1 MRRLQAQLAR
11 SRARAGDDRE
21 GGFVMVFIALTL
33 TIMLVFAAFTV
44 DFGSWYTRSAE
55 LKRAADA
62 AALAGVVW
70 MPEFDLAQQAAVDSA
85 ARNGFVDGTNDI
97 SVDVD
102 TVPNNNREL
111 KVTIRDNKAKQFFS
125 KLVTGGQSIGRSSL
139 AEYVLPVPMGSP
151 ENVFGSGDLSL
162 PGQSTAQNFWAAVN
176 GYCAGHES
184 GDPKLAWWES
194 YSTSGGCNGNNSAQ
208 NADDYDPN
216 GYLYAINL
224 PKDASSLKLDV
235 YDGAYNRSGSA
246 MDSALCSCSVS
257 ITTSYTVYDRNPTP
271 LDTSDTNL
279 DALAFSPAITMTT
292 NQNQRSWQNDWANL
306 HTWTAPKAGTYY
318 VRVQTQAGQNN
329 SIGSNGFVLRAYTG
343 SNYST
348 CSTITGTSNYSASCP
363 QLHAVSD
370 MSIYANL
377 GSGGSGSKA
386 QFYLAQ
392 IDPIHAGKTMRV
404 NLFDA
409 GEGAQKLEIL
419 DPNGNPAT
427 FNWSTPCSPQ
437 TPPSGGCSGSGT
449 SLDVSNTGCP
459 RSGCPQPYST
469 VNSDSKYSDRFLTI
483 DIPLPSNYTAVYG
496 TKTWWKVRYTVGS
509 SSTDR
514 TTWSVNIVGDPV
526 HLLQ

>member
-1 MRRLQAQLAR
+1 MRMMRGE
-11 SRARAGDDRE
+11 GDDRE
-21 GGFVMVFIALTL
+21 AGFVAVFIALTL
-33 TIMLVFAAFTV
+33 VIMLIFAAFTV

-55 LKRAADA
+55 IKRAADA

-70 MPEFDLAQQAAVDSA
+70 MPEFDQAQQAAVDTA
-85 ARNGFVDGTNDI
+85 KRNGFVDGQNDI
-97 SVDVD
+97 SVHVD
-102 TVPNNNREL
+102 TVPNNNRQL
-111 KVTIRDNKAKQFFS
+111 RVTIRDNRAKQFFS
-125 KLVTGGQSIGRSSL
+125 RLVTQSQSIGRSSL

-151 ENVFGSGDLSL
+151 ENVFGTGNLSL
-162 PGQSTAQNFWAAVN
+162 SGQAATQNFWAAVN
-176 GYCAGHES
+176 GFCAGHES

-194 YSTSGGCNGNNSAQ
+194 YDTSGNGCNGNNSAQ
-208 NADDYDPN
+208 NVDDYDPN
-216 GYLYAINL
+216 GYLYAIDL
-224 PKDASSLKLDV
+224 PQNVGSMKLDV
-235 YDGAYNRSGSA
+235 YDGAYNRSGSS
-246 MDSALCSCSVS
+246 MDSTLCGSCSES
-257 ITTSYTVYDRNPTP
+257 ITTKYTVYDRNPTP

-279 DALAFSPAITMTT
+279 NTLAFTPINVTT
-292 NQNQRSWQNDWANL
+292 NQSGYQNTWTNL
-306 HTWTAPKAGTYY
+306 HTWTNPHAGRYY
-318 VRVQTQAGQNN
+318 VRVQTDPSQTSN
-329 SIGSNGFVLRAYTG
+329 SRGSNGFALRAWTG
-343 SNYST
+343 SSFSV
-348 CSTITGTSNYSASCP
+348 CSTLTGSSTCP

-377 GSGGSGSKA
+377 DTGGSGSQA
-386 QFYLAQ
+386 TFYLAQ

-409 GEGAQKLEIL
+409 GEGAKKLEVL

-469 VNSDSKYSDRFLTI
+469 VNSDSKYSDRFLTV
-483 DIPLPSNYTAVYG
+483 DIPLPANYTTKYG
-496 TKTWWKVRYTVGS
+496 TKTWWKIRYTVGS